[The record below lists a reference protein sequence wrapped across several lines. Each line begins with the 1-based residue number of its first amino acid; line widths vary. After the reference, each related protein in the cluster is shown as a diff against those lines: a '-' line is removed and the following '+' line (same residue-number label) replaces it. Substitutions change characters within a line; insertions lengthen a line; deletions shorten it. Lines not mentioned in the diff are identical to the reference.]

1 MRDSGWQPWACD
13 KSFEPTAAIAG
24 PGRSKPVGALDAIIA
39 TVVRFRGT
47 ARQSNDMTM
56 MLVSREGAA

>member
-1 MRDSGWQPWACD
+1 
-13 KSFEPTAAIAG
+13 
-24 PGRSKPVGALDAIIA
+24 VGALDAIIA